1 MADLKGGAE
10 RGSLNFTKQEENGR
24 FKAGDSTKWRGP
36 IKVVLT
42 KEKKRKEKKRKEKK
56 RKEKKSKHR

>member
-10 RGSLNFTKQEENGR
+10 RGSLNFTKQEDNGR

-36 IKVVLT
+36 IKVVSTKQSKTLT
-42 KEKKRKEKKRKEKK
+42 KRRKKTKT
-56 RKEKKSKHR
+56 KHDKTKL

>member
-36 IKVVLT
+36 IKVVSTKQNKTLT
-42 KEKKRKEKKRKEKK
+42 KR
-56 RKEKKSKHR
+56 SKTNETKL